1 MVVGQYSK
9 SKMKT
14 GIIIQARMGS
24 ERLPGKVL
32 REIGGKSILEILIN
46 RIKNCG
52 LSIIVAT
59 TTNIKDDILVEKL
72 KSLNLP
78 YYRGSEEDVLTRYY
92 QCALEHKLDTVMRL
106 TADNPFVN
114 DVLINEVYTAYLNEN
129 NENLYVYTEKYPIG
143 VGLEIFSFSTLKEAF
158 INAKDAKERE
168 HVTPYIMNC
177 KNVTKK
183 ILNYKENKENYR
195 LTIDT
200 EADFKLAEELIIKY
214 NAETLNIDELV
225 NILDANPKLAE
236 INLGVKQKEWND

>member
-1 MVVGQYSK
+1 
-9 SKMKT
+9 MKA

-59 TTNIKDDILVEKL
+59 TTNIKDDVLVEKL
-72 KSLNLP
+72 KSLNLT
-78 YYRGSEEDVLTRYY
+78 YCRGSEEDVLTRYY
-92 QCALEHKLDTVMRL
+92 ECALEYKLDTVIRL

-114 DVLINEVYTAYLNEN
+114 DALINEAYAVYLNGN
-129 NENLYVYTEKYPIG
+129 NENLYVYTEKYPLG
-143 VGLEIFSFSTLKEAF
+143 VGLEIFSFSALKEAF
-158 INAKDAKERE
+158 MNAKNIKERE
-168 HVTPYIMNC
+168 HVTPYIVNN
-177 KNVTKK
+177 KKITKE

-200 EADFKLAEELIIKY
+200 EADFKLAEELVIKY
-214 NAETLNIDELV
+214 DAEKLSVDEL
-225 NILDANPKLAE
+225 IDLLDSNPKLVG
-236 INLGVKQKEWND
+236 INSGVKQKEWNE